1 MHSVAAQ
8 LSNHIK
14 RTVAGPMWHGPALDE
29 LLASVSSDQAAARPI
44 AAAHSIWEIVL
55 HVAAWAEIALARLHG
70 QRTGDPAPDEDW
82 PPVPGSDPK
91 FGSDPGPKSGSA
103 RGPDAAANWQAAL
116 ERLRES
122 YRALAT
128 HTRRLEPSAFDE
140 KVAGADYSVSNLLH
154 GVIEH
159 GTYHGGQIALLKRAL
174 EKEGQPFRP
183 AI

>member
-1 MHSVAAQ
+1 MHSTAAQ

-14 RTVAGPMWHGPALDE
+14 RTVAGPMWHGSALDE

-44 AAAHSIWEIVL
+44 TGAHSIWEIVL
-55 HVAAWAEIALARLHG
+55 HVTAWAEIALARLHG
-70 QRTGDPAPDEDW
+70 QRTGDAAPDEDW
-82 PPVPGSDPK
+82 PPVRGS
-91 FGSDPGPKSGSA
+91 
-103 RGPDAAANWQAAL
+103 DAAANWQAAL

-128 HTRRLEPSAFDE
+128 DTRRLEPSAFDE

-174 EKEGQPFRP
+174 EGKQP
-183 AI
+183 

>member
-14 RTVAGPMWHGPALDE
+14 RAVSGPMWHGASLDE
-29 LLASVSSDQAAARPI
+29 LLDHVSSEQAAARPI
-44 AAAHSIWEIVL
+44 RGAHSIWEIVL
-55 HVAAWAEIALARLHG
+55 HVTAWAEIALARVHG
-70 QRTGDPAPDEDW
+70 QRSTDPAPDEDW
-82 PPVPGSDPK
+82 PPVPALGSDP
-91 FGSDPGPKSGSA
+91 
-103 RGPDAAANWQAAL
+103 AADWQAAR

-128 HTRRLEPSAFDE
+128 DTRRLDE
-140 KVAGADYSVSNLLH
+140 STIDAKVPGLDYSVSNLLH

-174 EKEGQPFRP
+174 GERQ
-183 AI
+183 A

>member
-1 MHSVAAQ
+1 MHSTAAQ

-14 RTVAGPMWHGPALDE
+14 RTVAGPMWHGPSLDE

-44 AAAHSIWEIVL
+44 TGAHSIWEIVL
-55 HVAAWAEIALARLHG
+55 HVTAWAEIALARLHG

-82 PPVPGSDPK
+82 PPVPGSD
-91 FGSDPGPKSGSA
+91 
-103 RGPDAAANWQAAL
+103 AAANWQAAL

-128 HTRRLEPSAFDE
+128 DTRRLEPSAFDE

-174 EKEGQPFRP
+174 EKEGQPFTT

>member
-29 LLASVSSDQAAARPI
+29 LLASVSSDQAATRPI
-44 AAAHSIWEIVL
+44 PGAHSIWEIVL
-55 HVAAWAEIALARLHG
+55 HVTAWAEIALARLNG

-82 PPVPGSDPK
+82 PPVSGSDPK
-91 FGSDPGPKSGSA
+91 SGS
-103 RGPDAAANWQAAL
+103 DAAANWRAAL

-128 HTRRLEPSAFDE
+128 DTRRLEPSAFDE
-140 KVAGADYSVSNLLH
+140 KVAGADYTVSNLLR

-174 EKEGQPFRP
+174 EGKQP
-183 AI
+183 

>member
-1 MHSVAAQ
+1 MHSTAAQ

-44 AAAHSIWEIVL
+44 AGAHSIWEIVL
-55 HVAAWAEIALARLHG
+55 HVTAWAEIALARLHG

-82 PPVPGSDPK
+82 PPVRGSDP
-91 FGSDPGPKSGSA
+91 
-103 RGPDAAANWQAAL
+103 AANWQAAL

-128 HTRRLEPSAFDE
+128 DTRRLEPSAFDE
-140 KVAGADYSVSNLLH
+140 KVSGADYSVSNLLH

-174 EKEGQPFRP
+174 EKEGQPFTP

>member
-1 MHSVAAQ
+1 MHSTAAQ

-44 AAAHSIWEIVL
+44 TGAHSIWEIVL
-55 HVAAWAEIALARLHG
+55 HVTAWAEIALARLHG
-70 QRTGDPAPDEDW
+70 QRTGDPVPDEDW
-82 PPVPGSDPK
+82 PPVRGS
-91 FGSDPGPKSGSA
+91 
-103 RGPDAAANWQAAL
+103 DAAANWQAAR

-128 HTRRLEPSAFDE
+128 DTRRLEPTAFDE

-174 EKEGQPFRP
+174 EKEGQP
-183 AI
+183 

>member
-1 MHSVAAQ
+1 MHSTAAQ

-14 RTVAGPMWHGPALDE
+14 RAVAGPMWHGPSLDE

-44 AAAHSIWEIVL
+44 PGAHSIWEIVL
-55 HVAAWAEIALARLHG
+55 HVTAWAEIALARLHG
-70 QRTGDPAPDEDW
+70 QRTGDPTPDEDW
-82 PPVPGSDPK
+82 PPVPGS
-91 FGSDPGPKSGSA
+91 
-103 RGPDAAANWQAAL
+103 AAAASWQTAL

-128 HTRRLEPSAFDE
+128 DTRRLEPSAFDE
-140 KVAGADYSVSNLLH
+140 KVEGADYTVSNLLH

-174 EKEGQPFRP
+174 EARQP
-183 AI
+183 

>member
-1 MHSVAAQ
+1 MHSTAAQ

-44 AAAHSIWEIVL
+44 TGAHSIWEIVL
-55 HVAAWAEIALARLHG
+55 HVTAWAEIALARLHG

-82 PPVPGSDPK
+82 PPVRGS
-91 FGSDPGPKSGSA
+91 
-103 RGPDAAANWQAAL
+103 DAAANWQAAL

-128 HTRRLEPSAFDE
+128 DTRRLEPSAFDE

-154 GVIEH
+154 GVSEH
-159 GTYHGGQIALLKRAL
+159 GAYHGGQIALLKRAWEGKQAAEKRSL
-174 EKEGQPFRP
+174 E
-183 AI
+183 

>member
-1 MHSVAAQ
+1 MHSTAAQ

-44 AAAHSIWEIVL
+44 TGAHSIWEIVL
-55 HVAAWAEIALARLHG
+55 HVTAWAEIALARLHG

-82 PPVPGSDPK
+82 PPVPGSD
-91 FGSDPGPKSGSA
+91 
-103 RGPDAAANWQAAL
+103 AAANWQAAL

-128 HTRRLEPSAFDE
+128 DTRRLEPSAFDE
-140 KVAGADYSVSNLLH
+140 KVSGADYSVSNLLH

-174 EKEGQPFRP
+174 EARP
-183 AI
+183 AHK

>member
-1 MHSVAAQ
+1 MHSIAAQ

-14 RTVAGPMWHGPALDE
+14 RTVAGPMWHGPSLDE

-44 AAAHSIWEIVL
+44 PGAHSIWEIVL
-55 HVAAWAEIALARLHG
+55 HVTAWAEIALARLHG

-82 PPVPGSDPK
+82 PPVSGSDPK
-91 FGSDPGPKSGSA
+91 SGS
-103 RGPDAAANWQAAL
+103 GAAANWQAAL
-116 ERLRES
+116 ERLRDS

-128 HTRRLEPSAFDE
+128 DTRPLEPSAFDE
-140 KVAGADYSVSNLLH
+140 QVAGADYTVSNLLH

-174 EKEGQPFRP
+174 EGKQP
-183 AI
+183 

>member
-44 AAAHSIWEIVL
+44 PGAHSIWEIVL
-55 HVAAWAEIALARLHG
+55 HVTAWAEIALARLHG
-70 QRTGDPAPDEDW
+70 QRTGDPAPEEDW
-82 PPVPGSDPK
+82 PPVPGSD
-91 FGSDPGPKSGSA
+91 STSGS
-103 RGPDAAANWQAAL
+103 DAAANWHAAL
-116 ERLRES
+116 DKLRES

-128 HTRRLEPSAFDE
+128 DTRRLEPSAFDE
-140 KVAGADYSVSNLLH
+140 KVTGADYSVSNLLH

-174 EKEGQPFRP
+174 EGKP
-183 AI
+183 AKS

>member
-1 MHSVAAQ
+1 MPSTAAQ

-44 AAAHSIWEIVL
+44 TGAHSIWEIVL
-55 HVAAWAEIALARLHG
+55 HVTAWAEIALARLHG

-82 PPVPGSDPK
+82 PPVPGSD
-91 FGSDPGPKSGSA
+91 
-103 RGPDAAANWQAAL
+103 AAANWQAAL

-128 HTRRLEPSAFDE
+128 DTRRLEPSAFDE
-140 KVAGADYSVSNLLH
+140 KVAGADYLVSNLLH

-174 EKEGQPFRP
+174 EGKQAAEKRSLK
-183 AI
+183 

>member
-1 MHSVAAQ
+1 MHSTAAQ

-14 RTVAGPMWHGPALDE
+14 RTISGPMWHGPSLDE

-44 AAAHSIWEIVL
+44 TGAHSIWEIVL
-55 HVAAWAEIALARLHG
+55 HVTAWAEIALARLHG
-70 QRTGDPAPDEDW
+70 QRTGDPAPDGDW
-82 PPVPGSDPK
+82 PPVSGSDPK
-91 FGSDPGPKSGSA
+91 SGAAPGS
-103 RGPDAAANWQAAL
+103 DAAANWQAAL

-122 YRALAT
+122 YRGLAT
-128 HTRRLEPSAFDE
+128 DTRRLEPSAFDE

-174 EKEGQPFRP
+174 EGQQAAEKRSLK
-183 AI
+183 

>member
-1 MHSVAAQ
+1 MHSTAAQ

-44 AAAHSIWEIVL
+44 TGAHSIWEIVL
-55 HVAAWAEIALARLHG
+55 HVTAWAEIALARLHG

-82 PPVPGSDPK
+82 PPVRGS
-91 FGSDPGPKSGSA
+91 
-103 RGPDAAANWQAAL
+103 DAAANWQAAL

-128 HTRRLEPSAFDE
+128 DTRRLEPSAFDE

-174 EKEGQPFRP
+174 EGKQAAEKRSLK
-183 AI
+183 

>member
-1 MHSVAAQ
+1 MHSTAAQ

-14 RTVAGPMWHGPALDE
+14 RAVAGPMWHGPSLDE

-44 AAAHSIWEIVL
+44 TGAHSIWEIVL
-55 HVAAWAEIALARLHG
+55 HVTAWAEIALARLHG

-82 PPVPGSDPK
+82 PPVPASD
-91 FGSDPGPKSGSA
+91 PKSGSA
-103 RGPDAAANWQAAL
+103 TGTDAAANWQAAR
-116 ERLRES
+116 ERLRDS

-128 HTRRLEPSAFDE
+128 DTRRLEPAAFDE

-174 EKEGQPFRP
+174 EGRP
-183 AI
+183 ARR